1 MNLDQTITVFS
12 EKMEYLVVPDFL
24 GFQREPCLVSA
35 VGEDVEPLVEGGLLH
50 PNLLLDFTSE
60 ITLEDFL

>member
-1 MNLDQTITVFS
+1 
-12 EKMEYLVVPDFL
+12 MEYLVVL
-24 GFQREPCLVSA
+24 YRLWFQREPPLVSA
-35 VGEDVEPLVEGGLLH
+35 VGEDLEPLVEGGLLH

>member
-1 MNLDQTITVFS
+1 
-12 EKMEYLVVPDFL
+12 MEYLVVLDFL

-35 VGEDVEPLVEGGLLH
+35 FGEDLDPLVEGGLLH